1 MKRPRRSVSI
11 SLFAALVVACAF
23 VVAIAGC
30 SGSNDRASTS
40 ALEGLDASQAKD
52 EDLKTL
58 NVGSDLYPPFVY
70 TDEYGDIVGLD
81 VEILTEA
88 LARIGYKP
96 KYQLIDWEKKKELLA
111 SGELDCVMGSF
122 SMAGRENEYRWAGP
136 YLASRQVVAVDPQ
149 SDIYTLADLE
159 DKVVAVQ
166 STTKP
171 EDILLNR
178 TNENVPQIKELYCF
192 FYCFSDRSYLNP
204 ALVEGLVDAI
214 AAHES
219 SLLTY
224 EKDYGVTYRI
234 LDEPLLEVG
243 LGTAFDINDTRG
255 IDVKLARAYQEMLAD
270 GTMERLV
277 SKYFDDPSP
286 FLNMEGLS

>member
-1 MKRPRRSVSI
+1 MKRSRRSVAI
-11 SLFAALVVACAF
+11 SLFVALAVASVF

-30 SGSNDRASTS
+30 SGSNDGASTS
-40 ALEGLDASQAKD
+40 ALEGLDASQVKD
-52 EDLKTL
+52 DDLKTL

-122 SMAGRENEYRWAGP
+122 SMTGRENEYRWAGP
-136 YLASRQVVAVDPQ
+136 YLASRQVVAVDSQ

-159 DKVVAVQ
+159 DKIVAVQ

-178 TNENVPQIKELYCF
+178 INENVR
-192 FYCFSDRSYLNP
+192 RSRN
-204 ALVEGLVDAI
+204 
-214 AAHES
+214 S
-219 SLLTY
+219 
-224 EKDYGVTYRI
+224 
-234 LDEPLLEVG
+234 
-243 LGTAFDINDTRG
+243 TAFRT
-255 IDVKLARAYQEMLAD
+255 VH
-270 GTMERLV
+270 T
-277 SKYFDDPSP
+277 
-286 FLNMEGLS
+286 

>member
-1 MKRPRRSVSI
+1 MKRPRRSAAI
-11 SLFAALVVACAF
+11 SLFVALAVVGAF

-30 SGSNDRASTS
+30 SGSNDGAAASAS
-40 ALEGLDASQAKD
+40 EGAAASQVKD
-52 EDLKTL
+52 DNLKTL

-70 TDEYGDIVGLD
+70 SNEYGDIVGLD
-81 VEILTEA
+81 VDILTEA
-88 LARIGYKP
+88 LGRIGYKP

-122 SMAGRENEYRWAGP
+122 SMTGREGEYRWAGP
-136 YLASRQVVAVDPQ
+136 YLASRQVVAVDPE

-159 DKVVAVQ
+159 GRVVAVQ

-171 EDILLNR
+171 ESILLNH
-178 TNENVPQIKELYCF
+178 TNENVPQIKELYS
-192 FYCFSDRSYLNP
+192 FSDRSYLNP

-224 EKDYGVTYRI
+224 EKDCGVTYRI
-234 LDEPLLEVG
+234 LSEPLLEVG
-243 LGTAFDINDTRG
+243 LGIAFDINDTRG
-255 IDVKLARAYQEMLAD
+255 IDVKLTHAYQEMLAD

-286 FLNMEGLS
+286 FLNMEGLL

>member
-1 MKRPRRSVSI
+1 MKRSRRPI
-11 SLFAALVVACAF
+11 AITLLIALALVGVFGVAM
-23 VVAIAGC
+23 VGC
-30 SGSNDRASTS
+30 SGLSDSAQKASS
-40 ALEGLDASQAKD
+40 EEADAAQAKGD
-52 EDLKTL
+52 NLKTL

-70 TDEYGDIVGLD
+70 NDEYGNIVGLD

-96 KYQLIDWEKKKELLA
+96 NYQLIDWEKKKELLA

-122 SMAGRENEYRWAGP
+122 SMTGRESEYRWAGP
-136 YLASRQVVAVDPQ
+136 YLASRQVVAVDPE

-159 DKVVAVQ
+159 GKVVAVQ

-171 EDILLNR
+171 EGILLNR
-178 TNENVPQIKELYCF
+178 TNENVPQIKELYS
-192 FYCFSDRSYLNP
+192 FSDRSFLNP

-255 IDVKLARAYQEMLAD
+255 IDVKLTHAYQDMLAD

-277 SKYFDDPSP
+277 AKYFDDPSP
-286 FLNMEGLS
+286 FLDVEGLS

>member
-1 MKRPRRSVSI
+1 MKKTRRSVAI
-11 SLFAALVVACAF
+11 TLLLALAIVGVFGVV
-23 VVAIAGC
+23 IAGY
-30 SGSNDRASTS
+30 SGSSNGGSASSEKS
-40 ALEGLDASQAKD
+40 AASHAKNAS
-52 EDLKTL
+52 LKTL

-70 TDEYGDIVGLD
+70 SDEYGNIVGLD

-111 SGELDCVMGSF
+111 NGELDCVMGSF
-122 SMAGRENEYRWAGP
+122 SMTGRENEYRWAGP
-136 YLASRQVVAVDPQ
+136 YLASRQVVAVDPE
-149 SDIYTLADLE
+149 SDIYTLADLK

-171 EDILLNR
+171 EGILLNR
-178 TNENVPQIKELYCF
+178 TNENVPQIKELYS
-192 FYCFSDRSYLNP
+192 FSDRSYLNP

-255 IDVKLARAYQEMLAD
+255 IDVKLTHAYQEMLAD

-286 FLNMEGLS
+286 FLNVEGLS

>member
-1 MKRPRRSVSI
+1 MKRPRRSVAI
-11 SLFAALVVACAF
+11 SLFVALAVACAF

-30 SGSNDRASTS
+30 SGSNDGASTS
-40 ALEGLDASQAKD
+40 ALEGLDASQVKD
-52 EDLKTL
+52 NDLKTL

-111 SGELDCVMGSF
+111 SGELDFVMGSF
-122 SMAGRENEYRWAGP
+122 SMTGRENEYRWAGP

-178 TNENVPQIKELYCF
+178 TNENVPQIKELYS
-192 FYCFSDRSYLNP
+192 FSDRSNLNP

-234 LDEPLLEVG
+234 LDEPLLEVS
-243 LGTAFDINDTRG
+243 LGSAFDLNDTRG
-255 IDVKLARAYQEMLAD
+255 IDVKLTHAYQEMLAD

-277 SKYFDDPSP
+277 SKYFDDPAP
-286 FLNMEGLS
+286 FLNTEGLS

>member
-1 MKRPRRSVSI
+1 MKKTRRSVAI
-11 SLFAALVVACAF
+11 TLLLALAIVGVF
-23 VVAIAGC
+23 GVAIAGF
-30 SGSNDRASTS
+30 SGSSNGGSASSEKS
-40 ALEGLDASQAKD
+40 AASHVKNAS
-52 EDLKTL
+52 LKTL

-70 TDEYGDIVGLD
+70 CDEYGNIVGLD

-111 SGELDCVMGSF
+111 NGELDCVMGSF
-122 SMAGRENEYRWAGP
+122 SMTGRENEYRWAGP
-136 YLASRQVVAVDPQ
+136 YLASRQVVAVDPE
-149 SDIYTLADLE
+149 SDIYSLADLE
-159 DKVVAVQ
+159 GKVVAVQ
-166 STTKP
+166 STTMP
-171 EDILLNR
+171 ESILLNR
-178 TNENVPQIKELYCF
+178 LNGHVPQIKEL
-192 FYCFSDRSYLNP
+192 YCFSDRSYLNP

-255 IDVKLARAYQEMLAD
+255 IDVKLTHAYREMLAD

-286 FLNMEGLS
+286 FLNVEGLS